1 MRRYRHVLPLVVL
14 LAGLAVAWGSGLD
27 ASAAWAGL
35 GRNQAELRQ
44 WVAGH
49 KLTAPAA
56 YVVIYIV
63 SVALSIPAS
72 AVLTATGGLL
82 FGMVGGGCLAAAAA
96 TAGSTI
102 LFLAARSALA
112 GVLARRGGRTTQA
125 LRDRLRRDGFLYL
138 LAIRLVPLFPFW
150 LVNLAAALGGI
161 RLTHYLIATLIGM
174 LPVTFVISGIGAGIG
189 DVLAAGGKPDLTIL
203 FAPHILGPL
212 VALAA
217 LSLLPLL
224 LRRLRPADA

>member
-1 MRRYRHVLPLVVL
+1 MRHYRHVLPLVLL
-14 LAGLAVAWGSGLD
+14 LAALVAAWGSGLN
-27 ASAAWAGL
+27 ASAVWSGL
-35 GRNQAELRQ
+35 ARHQAELHQ

-49 KLTAPAA
+49 SWAAPAA
-56 YVVIYIV
+56 YVAIYIAA
-63 SVALSIPAS
+63 VALSIPAS
-72 AVLTATGGLL
+72 AVLTAAGGLL
-82 FGMVGGGCLAAAAA
+82 FGMLGGGCLAAIAA
-96 TAGSTI
+96 TIGSTA

-112 GVLARRGGRTTQA
+112 EALARRGGRTTQA

-150 LVNLAAALGGI
+150 LVNLAAALGGM
-161 RLTHYLIATLIGM
+161 RLSHYLLATLVGM
-174 LPVTFVISGIGAGIG
+174 LPATFIFSGIGAGIG
-189 DVLAAGGKPDLTIL
+189 DLLAAGGKPDLGVL

-212 VALAA
+212 IALAG